1 MQDSDKEMRLQQRIR
16 ELEHELDISKIKYSI
31 LADCTNCGLWEYDI
45 ETKCLNQTKKLQGRW
60 EPDNMVIPNYRETVL
75 GWGLIHPEDIGVFEA
90 YCDSMDNG
98 ESDFTYD
105 VRAITDDSTFTWL
118 RYTGFTYEEEDSGR
132 KRVVG
137 KTLDVT
143 KEKQTFE
150 DLERKANLD
159 SLTKLNNKVHTKVLI
174 EELLEKH
181 KNDAVQH
188 GFYLIDLDDFKS
200 VNDTFGHLCGDNLLV
215 RFSNTLVSNFNS
227 DAVIGRIGGDEFLV
241 FVPNIKSPIEAKR
254 IAQRIVAQTNG
265 ITMDSKRMVTVSVG
279 YSIYP
284 KDAQT
289 YDALFRSADLA
300 LYQAKREGKNVFRNY
315 DKNQN
320 YELQKIS
327 RKRSEVDKEIISKNM
342 ENIETGLFDY
352 SFETISTA
360 DDIETAIYD
369 IITEIGIHY
378 DLSFVSIVEYSLQ
391 SKQASVFKL
400 WTKRP
405 LTDIRNSLETWF
417 TLNWRKIQERFC
429 GLKFYESNGEDNL
442 TDSEQLFS
450 VHQQNRL
457 KNKSYSQFPIL
468 DGEELLGVIT
478 FVRSD
483 QDAWVPSQ
491 IATLSCITKMISSYL
506 LKLKDKKELED
517 EVLYSSY
524 AMDSQKLTYYVIDSE
539 TYELQYVSRYATEL
553 FPMIARGKKCY
564 EAVMNQK
571 KPCVNCPLSGLTPGA
586 KQFATELY
594 SEAFDTWF
602 TTSVSRIDREDKKQ
616 YLLCWTDV
624 TAFLER
630 VRSKD
635 QLTGTLSY
643 DKFYGEAIKK
653 LSQHDKSYALLYFGI
668 RDFARINDEF
678 GFEIGDMVIKLLAN
692 RFMDA
697 LSNKELICRIKGDD
711 FIIMVE
717 DKNLEYLKERTYH
730 MCRTTEIFLRTI
742 YPSMNMY
749 CICGMYQITC
759 EDYSISAI
767 LDKANKARKKAY
779 QMFSGDHTF
788 FIYTKEYERQ
798 EREELE
804 LERDIIEALKTEQ
817 FQVYIQPKVFL
828 GTRKIGGGEA
838 LVRWVKP
845 DGTVVSPGR
854 FIPLAEK
861 NGMVIEIDNEVY
873 NILFSQ
879 MRKWLDEGREVP
891 VISINVSR
899 VHLLDD
905 EFPESFRTLVDSYR
919 IPHELVEV
927 EITESV
933 FFDKVDRM
941 IAMISKIR
949 DMGFIISMDDFGTG
963 YSTLNIM
970 SNLPLDVIK
979 VDGKFFMNT
988 PLDEKNKTIISAI
1001 VNLTKSLDFSIVCEG
1016 IETAEQV
1023 NYITNEKCDYAQGYY
1038 FYKPMPMTE
1047 FEKLI

>member
-31 LADCTNCGLWEYDI
+31 LADCTDCGLWEYDI
-45 ETKCLNQTKKLQGRW
+45 ETKCLNQTKKLHGRW
-60 EPDNMVIPNYRETVL
+60 EQHNMVIPNYRETVL
-75 GWGLIHPEDIGVFEA
+75 GWGLIHPEDISVFVA

-105 VRAITDDSTFTWL
+105 IRTITDTATFRWF
-118 RYTGFTYEEEDSGR
+118 RYTGITYEEDSGK

-143 KEKQTFE
+143 KEKQAFE

-159 SLTKLNNKVHTKVLI
+159 SLTKLNNKVHTRVLI
-174 EELLEKH
+174 EDILEKSI
-181 KNDAVQH
+181 NDPVQH
-188 GFYLIDLDDFKS
+188 GFYLIDLDDFKY
-200 VNDTFGHLCGDNLLV
+200 VNDTYGHLCGDNLLV
-215 RFSNTLVSNFNS
+215 RFANSLISNFYS
-227 DAVIGRIGGDEFLV
+227 DAVLGRIGGDEFLV
-241 FVPNIKSPIEAKR
+241 FVPNIKSATEAKR
-254 IAQRIVAQTNG
+254 IAQRIVTHASG
-265 ITMDSKRMVTVSVG
+265 ITMDSQRLVTVSVG
-279 YSIYP
+279 YATYP
-284 KDAQT
+284 NDAQT

-300 LYQAKREGKNVFRNY
+300 LYQAKGDGKNQFRGY
-315 DKNQN
+315 DKNHN
-320 YELQKIS
+320 YELKKINRKS
-327 RKRSEVDKEIISKNM
+327 RQDDKEIISKNM
-342 ENIETGLFDY
+342 ENIETALFDY
-352 SFETISTA
+352 SFETITTA
-360 DDIETAIYD
+360 DDIEGAISD
-369 IITEIGIHY
+369 IITEIGIYY
-378 DLSFVSIVEYSLQ
+378 DLTRVSIVEYANQ
-391 SKQASVFKL
+391 NKEANVFKL
-400 WTKRP
+400 WAKG
-405 LTDIRNSLETWF
+405 DYAVAKKNLESWYAD
-417 TLNWRKIQERFC
+417 NWSIIQDRFC
-429 GLKFYESNGEDNL
+429 SLKFYECNGSGSNTKIDL
-442 TDSEQLFS
+442 YS
-450 VHQQNRL
+450 VEEHKDYNF
-457 KNKSYSQFPIL
+457 SQFPIL
-468 DGEELLGVIT
+468 DGEELQGVIT
-478 FVRSD
+478 FERSGKE
-483 QDAWVPSQ
+483 AWSPNQ
-491 IATLSCITKMISSYL
+491 IATLSCISKMISSYL
-506 LKLKDKKELED
+506 LKLKDKQELED
-517 EVLYSSY
+517 EVLYSGY

-539 TYELQYVSRYATEL
+539 TYQLQYVSRYASEL
-553 FPMIARGKKCY
+553 FPMIMEGKKCY

-571 KPCVNCPLSGLTPGA
+571 KPCPNCPISGLKADT
-586 KQFATELY
+586 KHFATELY
-594 SEAFDTWF
+594 NEQFDTWF
-602 TTSVSRIDREDKKQ
+602 TTSVSVVDREDAKKQ

-653 LSQHDKSYALLYFGI
+653 LAQNDKSYALLYFGI

-692 RFMDA
+692 RFMDT
-697 LSNKELICRIKGDD
+697 LTDKELICRIKGDD

-742 YPSMNMY
+742 YPAMNMY
-749 CICGMYQITC
+749 CICGMYQITRD
-759 EDYSISAI
+759 DYSLSAI

-779 QMFSGDHTF
+779 QTFSGDHTF
-788 FIYTKEYERQ
+788 FIYTQEYERQ
-798 EREELE
+798 EKEELQ

-817 FQVYIQPKVFL
+817 FKVYIQPKVSL
-828 GTRKIGGGEA
+828 ETRKIGGGEA

-845 DGTVVSPGR
+845 DGSIVSPGK

-873 NILFSQ
+873 NVLFSQ
-879 MRKWLDEGREVP
+879 MRRWLDEGKDVP
-891 VISINVSR
+891 IISINVSR

-905 EFPESFRTLVDSYR
+905 EFPEFFRALVDSYR

-941 IAMISKIR
+941 ISMISKIR
-949 DMGFIISMDDFGTG
+949 DMGFVISMDDFGTG

-1023 NYITNEKCDYAQGYY
+1023 QYITNEQCDYAQGYY
-1038 FYKPMPMTE
+1038 FYKPMPMKE